1 MAVVTNTF
9 QTTANKANRESLG
22 DFISMITP
30 RETPL
35 YSGMS
40 KGSQDAT
47 YDEWI
52 QRNLRAPAAN
62 AQLEGDQYT
71 YNAFT
76 PSVRVG
82 NYSQIVRDSAIFTRT
97 QDKVKNAGNS
107 ETTERAKLEVGLAL
121 RKDVE
126 LQLISNTASV
136 GGATRISGG
145 LPSWITT
152 NASRGATGA
161 NGGFNTGTKLTVAE
175 TLGTQRAFTQT
186 LLDDNLQS
194 VFQAGGDVSDIMV
207 SPYVKRVFVTFM
219 SNPNVAVFR
228 HPVENGNDNRIIS
241 NAEYYDGP
249 HGTVKVVQNRVM
261 GLSAATA
268 RRVFLIDWSMLAY
281 KWLRPIAEDKEVVV
295 NADARA
301 FVLVGEGS
309 LEVKNEAGLG
319 VVADVFGLTAS
330 T

>member
-1 MAVVTNTF
+1 MAIIANTF
-9 QTTANKANRESLG
+9 QTTVNKANRESLA
-22 DFISMITP
+22 DDISMITP
-30 RETPL
+30 RETPA

-40 KGSQDAT
+40 KGSMTAT
-47 YDEWI
+47 FDEWI
-52 QRNLRAPAAN
+52 QRTLRAPAAN
-62 AQLEGDQYT
+62 AQLEGDVYT

-126 LQLISNTASV
+126 LQIVSNTASV
-136 GGATRISGG
+136 SGATRVSGG
-145 LPSWITT
+145 LPSWLTT
-152 NASRGATGA
+152 NVSRGVTGA
-161 NGGFNTGTKLTVAE
+161 NGGYNTGTKLTVAE
-175 TLGTQRAFTQT
+175 TLGTQRALTQT
-186 LLDDNLQS
+186 LLDDNLQAVYQS
-194 VFQAGGDVSDIMV
+194 GGDVSDIML
-207 SPYVKRVFVTFM
+207 SPYLKRVFVTFM

-228 HPVENGNDNRIIS
+228 HPVESGSDNRIIS

-249 HGTVKVVQNRVM
+249 HGTVKVIQNRVM
-261 GLSAATA
+261 GLNAATA
-268 RRVFLIDWSMLAY
+268 RRSFLIDWSMLAY
-281 KWLRPIAEDKEVVV
+281 KWLRPISEDPEVTI

-309 LEVKNEAGLG
+309 LEVRNEAGLG
-319 VVADVFGLTAS
+319 VIADLFGMTAS

>member
-1 MAVVTNTF
+1 MAVVANTV
-9 QTTANKANRESLG
+9 QTTAAKVNRESLG
-22 DFISMITP
+22 DVISMITP
-30 RETPL
+30 RDTPL

-40 KGSQDAT
+40 KGTMSAT
-47 YDEWI
+47 YDEWV
-52 QRNLRAPAAN
+52 QRNLRAPGAN
-62 AQLEGDQYT
+62 AQLEGDQYA
-71 YNAFT
+71 YNAFV

-82 NYSQIVRDSAIFTRT
+82 NYSQIIRDSAVISRT

-107 ETTERAKLEVGLAL
+107 ETTERAKLETGLAL

-126 LQLISNTASV
+126 LQIVSNAASV
-136 GGATRISGG
+136 GGATRVSGG

-175 TLGTQRAFTQT
+175 TTGTQRAFTQT

-194 VFQAGGDVSDIMV
+194 VYQSGGDVTDIMI
-207 SPYVKRVFVTFM
+207 SPYLKRVFVTFM

-249 HGTVKVVQNRVM
+249 HGTVRVVQNRVM
-261 GLSAATA
+261 GLNAATA
-268 RRVFLIDWSMLAY
+268 RRAFLIDWGMLKY
-281 KWLRPIAEDKEVVV
+281 KWLRPIAEDPEVTI

-309 LEVKNEAGLG
+309 LEVQNEQGLG
-319 VVADVFGLTAS
+319 VIADLFGMNAAA
-330 T
+330 